1 VRLSQ
6 DKRRVLA
13 WALYDWAN
21 SAFATTVMAGFFP
34 IFFKQYLASGQSATE
49 STFLLGSANSAASL
63 VIVLSAPVLGAIADR
78 GGGKKRF
85 LAFFAFMG
93 VVMTAGLFLV
103 QEGAWPLALM
113 LYVAAVLGFSGG
125 NIFYDAL
132 LVDVAEE
139 GRLDRVSAFGFALGY
154 MGGGLLFAVNVLM
167 TLYPGFFGLPD
178 AATAVRV
185 SFVCVAVWWAL
196 FSIPVM
202 LLVRERHP
210 PDVSGW
216 GRSVRAGLHQLRGT
230 LGHLRQLR
238 TTFLFLVAYWL
249 YIDGVDTIVRMAVD
263 YGLSL
268 GFEARGLMVALL
280 ITQFVGFPAALLFGR
295 LGERR
300 GPKQGIMLAIFMYLL
315 VVVWAYQ
322 MTSTWEFYL
331 LAVAIGLVQGG
342 IQALSRSLYAR
353 LIPRDK
359 AGEFFGFYNMLG
371 KFAAVLGPV
380 LMGWVG
386 VATGSSRV
394 AILSLAAL
402 FIAGAV
408 LLALVD
414 EKAGSRAARALEGR
428 GQPLERGGG
437 AAI

>member
-1 VRLSQ
+1 LSEES
-6 DKRRVLA
+6 RRVLA

-34 IFFKQYLASGQSATE
+34 VFFKQYWAVGKAATD

-63 VIVLSAPVLGAIADR
+63 VIMLSAPLLGAIADR
-78 GGGKKRF
+78 GGTKKRF
-85 LAFFAFMG
+85 LMFFAFTG
-93 VVMTAGLFLV
+93 VAMTGGLFLAA
-103 QEGAWPLALM
+103 EGAWALALA

-132 LVDVAEE
+132 LVDVARES
-139 GRLDRVSAFGFALGY
+139 RLERVSAFGFALGY
-154 MGGGLLFAVNVLM
+154 FGGGLLFAVNVLM
-167 TLYPGFFGLPD
+167 TLYPAFFGLAD
-178 AATAVRV
+178 ASAAVRA
-185 SFVCVAVWWAL
+185 SFLCVAVWWAL
-196 FSIPVM
+196 FSLPVM
-202 LLVRERHP
+202 LFVQERRP
-210 PDVSGW
+210 SPVG
-216 GRSVRAGLHQLRGT
+216 GRAGSVRAGLRQLRGT

-238 TTFLFLVAYWL
+238 SAFLFLVAYWL

-268 GFEARGLMVALL
+268 GFEAEGLMLALL
-280 ITQFVGFPAALLFGR
+280 ITQFVGFPAAVVFGR
-295 LGERR
+295 IGERR
-300 GPKQGIMLAIFMYLL
+300 GPRQGIMLAIFVYLL
-315 VVVWAYQ
+315 VVLWAYQ

-386 VATGSSRV
+386 VATGSSRA

-402 FIAGAV
+402 FVAGAV

-414 EKAGSRAARALEGR
+414 VKGGARAARALEGR
-428 GQPLERGGG
+428 
-437 AAI
+437 